1 MKSRLCRI
9 IKMAGLTVRPGDVKE
24 ENYNLALADYL
35 SKELRIAG
43 LNVSK
48 RDALVQVALNKKY
61 KDKYED
67 VVIDC
72 MNGKMYLRGKD
83 VKDKY
88 WGKLRRFDNGN
99 HTADAYHCTAQSATR
114 IINRIKKLQ
123 DENKQE
129 VLADNLQKNAADE
142 YSVEKYLQKKE
153 NKIDDAFEKAWNKTF
168 EGLSA
173 LESFISKDSVY
184 HIETWDN
191 FLNIPSLMGMQG
203 LAMVKE
209 LRYKERISTQDVKYL
224 QDFTKDYL
232 KEHEDKYRPIIEKKL
247 DYVKKHYK
255 IESVDELLDTHD
267 EVNQKI
273 RVVPNLDFDIVG
285 NEMFGYLN
293 GYIAKGESFV
303 EIEQDLQK
311 AIDDGLITGETAD
324 MILGYV
330 DNNIAFVLTSTRGDV
345 NAEAKNL
352 KEYLHVKKVY
362 TMPDDKSTTRLAKI
376 AAAPNSDQNFS
387 DEECLDAIR
396 KEYPYIFD
404 ENKYERCFFAD
415 QGVTFFYSRGISNLE
430 NVQYPIIFY
439 NEIYTFR
446 EKKSTGNY
454 ITFLISWKFDT
465 EGNIM
470 TNDFNITKDML
481 KLQDP
486 TVTEF
491 IENASKVLTTVKSGG
506 KTLSSAYN
514 IEGAYSNFDEA
525 LAAAKKEL

>member
-67 VVIDC
+67 IVIDC

-376 AAAPNSDQNFS
+376 AAALNSD
-387 DEECLDAIR
+387 
-396 KEYPYIFD
+396 
-404 ENKYERCFFAD
+404 
-415 QGVTFFYSRGISNLE
+415 
-430 NVQYPIIFY
+430 
-439 NEIYTFR
+439 
-446 EKKSTGNY
+446 
-454 ITFLISWKFDT
+454 
-465 EGNIM
+465 
-470 TNDFNITKDML
+470 
-481 KLQDP
+481 
-486 TVTEF
+486 
-491 IENASKVLTTVKSGG
+491 
-506 KTLSSAYN
+506 
-514 IEGAYSNFDEA
+514 
-525 LAAAKKEL
+525 

>member
-67 VVIDC
+67 IVIDC

-255 IESVDELLDTHD
+255 VESVDELLDTHD

-273 RVVPNLDFDIVG
+273 KVIPNLDFDIVG

-330 DNNIAFVLTSTRGDV
+330 DDNIAFVLTSTRGDV

-362 TMPDDKSTTRLAKI
+362 TMPDDKSITRLAKI
-376 AAAPNSDQNFS
+376 AAAPNSD
-387 DEECLDAIR
+387 
-396 KEYPYIFD
+396 
-404 ENKYERCFFAD
+404 
-415 QGVTFFYSRGISNLE
+415 
-430 NVQYPIIFY
+430 
-439 NEIYTFR
+439 
-446 EKKSTGNY
+446 
-454 ITFLISWKFDT
+454 
-465 EGNIM
+465 
-470 TNDFNITKDML
+470 
-481 KLQDP
+481 
-486 TVTEF
+486 
-491 IENASKVLTTVKSGG
+491 
-506 KTLSSAYN
+506 
-514 IEGAYSNFDEA
+514 
-525 LAAAKKEL
+525 